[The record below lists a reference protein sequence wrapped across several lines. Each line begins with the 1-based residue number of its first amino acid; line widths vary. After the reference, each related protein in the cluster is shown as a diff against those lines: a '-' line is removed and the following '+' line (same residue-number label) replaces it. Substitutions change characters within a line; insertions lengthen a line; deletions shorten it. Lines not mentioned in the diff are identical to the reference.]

1 MKILCSKSG
10 IEFKCDHFQYY
21 ATQGESYHPIFNIP
35 LPKLWKYHNKW
46 QDGEL
51 TKTDAFL
58 YFLALLNATE
68 LVEFRCHVYQ
78 RPDTD
83 RIIASNMSALYQI
96 IGKIVTIKHPKFAV
110 PRFVI
115 SHETR
120 DLENVRYWIEAWE
133 NSFYDFCNGLKDEDL
148 RSRLQR
154 KAESLERLIK
164 NPHLDPRRYA
174 RSLAQWAA
182 EAGAFPD
189 NITDYWQDIL
199 IKCHTDMDI
208 ISIPEVDLD
217 ELIEHCE
224 EFLDAGSIQGH
235 MVFETLR
242 QGMSTLKGFFSL
254 GSATFSIINDG
265 DDVAQTNLQMLI
277 DSAPLT
283 EPSRN
288 QYPSDF
294 AFLKAKMKWQL
305 ASNAA
310 AEQGEIK

>member
-1 MKILCSKSG
+1 MRILCKKSG
-10 IEFKCDHFQYY
+10 IEFNCEHFPYY
-21 ATQGESYHPIFNIP
+21 ATASEIHHPIFDLP
-35 LPKLWKYHNKW
+35 LPRLWKYHNKW
-46 QDGEL
+46 QEGGL

-83 RIIASNMSALYQI
+83 RIVAVNMTNLYQI

-115 SHETR
+115 SPETR

-133 NSFYDFCNGLKDEDL
+133 QAFEDFCNGLKDDDL

-154 KAESLERLIK
+154 KAEGLERLIK

-174 RSLAQWAA
+174 RSLASWAS
-182 EAGAFPD
+182 EAGNFPD
-189 NITDYWQDIL
+189 HTAEYWQEIL

-224 EFLDAGSIQGH
+224 EHLDAGSIQGH

-242 QGMSTLKGFFSL
+242 AGMSTLKGFFSVGSPTFQML
-254 GSATFSIINDG
+254 GAE
-265 DDVAQTNLQMLI
+265 DDSVGKTNLQMLI
-277 DSAPLT
+277 DSAPVE
-283 EPSRN
+283 EPQKH
-288 QYPSDF
+288 QYPTEF
-294 AFLKAKMKWQL
+294 QYLKAKMKWQL
-305 ASNAA
+305 AREA
-310 AEQGEIK
+310 QK